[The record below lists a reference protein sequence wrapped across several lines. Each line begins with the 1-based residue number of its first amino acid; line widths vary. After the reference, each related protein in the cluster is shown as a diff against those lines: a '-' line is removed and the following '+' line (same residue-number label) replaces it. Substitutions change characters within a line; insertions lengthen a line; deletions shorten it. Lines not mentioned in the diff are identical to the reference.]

1 MSKGQSVLNQK
12 IDPSQKFGHCQ
23 TNYISILL
31 VAVQCDCSMYIT
43 MALNNEEATGRSCLK
58 HSILFISDH
67 SVFVCLLCS
76 DNPSQIGSVS
86 VAIRIM
92 DINDNPPSLTPYYEA
107 FVCENA
113 KAGQVR
119 PRIAK
124 KHTHTHIQGPNV

>member
-1 MSKGQSVLNQK
+1 MNKYYSDSDL
-12 IDPSQKFGHCQ
+12 
-23 TNYISILL
+23 IL
-31 VAVQCDCSMYIT
+31 
-43 MALNNEEATGRSCLK
+43 
-58 HSILFISDH
+58 ILMFKTSDH
-67 SVFVCLLCS
+67 SVCVCLLCS

-92 DINDNPPSLTPYYEA
+92 DINDNPPSLIPYYEA

-124 KHTHTHIQGPNV
+124 KHTHTHSQGPNF